1 MAPSFFGDLF
11 IHFLND
17 ESFRESIVD
26 IFKSLCTRPLNVVIS
41 LMVLYCVL
49 ITFLFSKCAIWKI
62 RYLKDIILWFSFGGT
77 LFVFNSLDDSN
88 EENYI
93 MDYLKDCLSFSVIV
107 GFIFDSFTFN
117 IFIELILMLI
127 IIVLAIFKCVL
138 KNHEE
143 SRESYLFIVKVE
155 KVFYLIFT
163 VFTIFKGLREY
174 TVLLKTDTLV
184 GFFIP
189 IVYSFCF
196 APFVYLLEIY
206 SEYEQF
212 LRLINGCLREYL
224 TKDKTR
230 DIDWQLIKICKLSK
244 PRMVVFK
251 KEYLY
256 RFVDPSG
263 ENEVKTIVSEFKEQ
277 VQKSK

>member
-1 MAPSFFGDLF
+1 MNISDFANIISLF
-11 IHFLND
+11 STRELALAFWLLVFLAICLCIFLND

-155 KVFYLIFT
+155 KSILSNFY
-163 VFTIFKGLREY
+163 
-174 TVLLKTDTLV
+174 
-184 GFFIP
+184 
-189 IVYSFCF
+189 C
-196 APFVYLLEIY
+196 IY
-206 SEYEQF
+206 YF
-212 LRLINGCLREYL
+212 
-224 TKDKTR
+224 
-230 DIDWQLIKICKLSK
+230 
-244 PRMVVFK
+244 
-251 KEYLY
+251 
-256 RFVDPSG
+256 
-263 ENEVKTIVSEFKEQ
+263 
-277 VQKSK
+277 

>member
-1 MAPSFFGDLF
+1 MNISDFANIISLF
-11 IHFLND
+11 STRELALAFWLLVFLAICLCIFLND

-127 IIVLAIFKCVL
+127 IIVLAIFKCT
-138 KNHEE
+138 EE
-143 SRESYLFIVKVE
+143 S
-155 KVFYLIFT
+155 
-163 VFTIFKGLREY
+163 
-174 TVLLKTDTLV
+174 
-184 GFFIP
+184 
-189 IVYSFCF
+189 
-196 APFVYLLEIY
+196 
-206 SEYEQF
+206 
-212 LRLINGCLREYL
+212 
-224 TKDKTR
+224 
-230 DIDWQLIKICKLSK
+230 
-244 PRMVVFK
+244 
-251 KEYLY
+251 
-256 RFVDPSG
+256 
-263 ENEVKTIVSEFKEQ
+263 
-277 VQKSK
+277 